1 MIQINFLYFSLNG
14 ISIYERDNKGGT
26 ALHWASY
33 YGSELSVNLMLS
45 WLGKKVDGLNEINL
59 QD

>member
-1 MIQINFLYFSLNG
+1 MNG

-26 ALHWASY
+26 SLHWASY

-45 WLGKKVDGLNEINL
+45 WLGRKIDGLDEINL
-59 QD
+59 